1 LIGGTFDPVHYGHLV
16 IAEEVRTTLD
26 LDDMIFIPASQPP
39 HKPGRRISPTQ
50 DRLAMLELALASNPA
65 FSLSRIEIERA
76 GISYTVETLRE
87 LRAAWGAGVA
97 LYFVIGWDSLEEMH
111 TWYDPVGLLAS
122 LDHLVAVARPG
133 YEEESGFRERL
144 EGQLAGIGQR
154 LLVVEAPQMEISST
168 DLRRRVSEG
177 RSIKYQ
183 VPEVVEQYIMHHGLY
198 REQKAQ

>member
-1 LIGGTFDPVHYGHLV
+1 
-16 IAEEVRTTLD
+16 
-26 LDDMIFIPASQPP
+26 
-39 HKPGRRISPTQ
+39 
-50 DRLAMLELALASNPA
+50 MLELALASNPA

-133 YEEESGFRERL
+133 YEEECIMVCIENRKHSEYGTTAFRAR
-144 EGQLAGIGQR
+144 
-154 LLVVEAPQMEISST
+154 
-168 DLRRRVSEG
+168 
-177 RSIKYQ
+177 
-183 VPEVVEQYIMHHGLY
+183 
-198 REQKAQ
+198 